1 MFVPP
6 LHSHNNFEISVI
18 GEVSIDPSVAIAPGV
33 ILQAA
38 PNSQIII
45 GAGVCIGMGSII
57 HAYEGTI
64 SVEAGALLGSGCLIV
79 GKSKIGANACVG
91 SGTTVFNCLV
101 AANQVVPPGSIISD
115 QGSKEVGLENGNG
128 GKRKEEPP
136 TPPLT
141 PVPTPLSPT
150 PPLTPVPTPL
160 FSTPALTPVPTP
172 LYPTPALTPVP
183 TPLSNS
189 PTSALTPVPTP
200 LSNSSTSALTPVST
214 SLIPAQAAYGQGS
227 VKQLLSTLF
236 PHKQIL
242 NKSLNEDKSE

>member
-6 LHSHNNFEISVI
+6 LHSHNNFETSVI
-18 GEVSIDPSVAIAPGV
+18 GEVSIDPSSAIAPGV

-45 GAGVCIGMGSII
+45 GAGVCIGMGAIL
-57 HAYEGTI
+57 HAYDGTLC
-64 SVEAGALLGSGCLIV
+64 VEAGANLGSGCLIV
-79 GKSKIGANACVG
+79 GKSKIGTNACVG
-91 SGTTVFNCLV
+91 SGTTVFNCVV
-101 AANQVVPPGSIISD
+101 AANEVVPPGSIITESS
-115 QGSKEVGLENGNG
+115 GSKEAGLENGTG
-128 GKRKEEPP
+128 GKKKEARQEIKLAQGGFIQTTP

-160 FSTPALTPVPTP
+160 PPTPSLAPVHIPLSSTPSITPV
-172 LYPTPALTPVP
+172 PTPALTPVP
-183 TPLSNS
+183 TPLLPS
-189 PTSALTPVPTP
+189 
-200 LSNSSTSALTPVST
+200 
-214 SLIPAQAAYGQGS
+214 QAYGQGS

-242 NKSLNEDKSE
+242 NKSLNDDKSE

>member
-6 LHSHNNFEISVI
+6 LHSHNNFETSVI

-141 PVPTPLSPT
+141 PVPTPL
-150 PPLTPVPTPL
+150 

-189 PTSALTPVPTP
+189 PTSALTPV
-200 LSNSSTSALTPVST
+200 ST
-214 SLIPAQAAYGQGS
+214 SLIPAQAYGQGS